1 MSKVTAQDW
10 FDSAMMLVSKGDVM
24 QAAHLFQKA
33 VMVKPD
39 YHEAWANR
47 GNCLHGLSSHF
58 DAILNYNQALALNNR
73 MAEYWNNRGAT
84 WADLQCYEKS
94 LDDYRHAIA
103 LNPKMGQAHGN
114 MANALKNLGRREEAR
129 RAYVNA
135 IEADPN
141 YIDAQLNKSIMDLE
155 DGNLVEGFKDYES
168 RWRSGQI
175 PPRSLPCPNWE
186 GEDLNGKRLVLYAEQ
201 GLGDT
206 LQFCRYATVIKE
218 TWPYCRLTIEC
229 RLAVARLMKTVPGVD
244 EVVIYGDP
252 MAEQDYCC
260 AMLSAPRVIGT
271 TMETI
276 PAPVKYISADPHRI
290 EVWRKRMEEDLSA
303 YKDWLK
309 VGICWSGA
317 SRPLQPIA
325 DSVDKRRSTAL
336 SQWAPVAEAANT
348 LFVSLQAGPPAE
360 QVRRPPQ
367 GMSIADYSEQFDDF
381 ADTAAL
387 IENLD
392 LVISVDTAV
401 VHCAA
406 ALGKPVWM
414 LSRMDGCWRWH
425 GDRKDSPWYPTL
437 SQFRQKSPGDWDG
450 VMKEV
455 SAALRSWYDMDGSS
469 EWHRHYGQQ
478 AIAAE

>member
-10 FDSAMMLVSKGDVM
+10 FDSAMMMVANGDMV
-24 QAAHLFQKA
+24 QAAILFQNA
-33 VMVKPD
+33 IMVRPD

-47 GNCLHGLSSHF
+47 GNCLHALSSHF
-58 DAILNYNQALALNNR
+58 DATLNYNMAIHHNAN

-84 WADLQCYEKS
+84 WADLRCYEKA

-103 LNPKMGQAHGN
+103 LNPKMSQAHSNMGN
-114 MANALKNLGRREEAR
+114 ILKMMGKIEEAR
-129 RAYVNA
+129 HAYVNA

-155 DGNLVEGFKDYES
+155 RGDLAEGFKGFEV
-168 RWRSGQI
+168 RWKSGQI
-175 PPRSLPCPNWE
+175 PPRGLPCPDWN
-186 GEDLNGKRLVLYAEQ
+186 GEDLNGKRIVLYSEQ

-218 TWPYCRLTIEC
+218 RYPYSRITIEC
-229 RLAVARLMKTVPGVD
+229 RLPLAKLMKTVSGVD
-244 EVVIYGDP
+244 DVVVYGDR
-252 MAEQDYCC
+252 MMEQDYAC
-260 AMLSAPRVIGT
+260 AMMSAPRVCGT

-276 PAPVKYISADPHRI
+276 PAPMKYISADPHHV
-290 EVWRKRMEEDLSA
+290 EKWRTEFNKEHMA
-303 YKDWLK
+303 PFKDWLK
-309 VGICWSGA
+309 VGICWSGQ

-336 SQWAPVAEAANT
+336 SQWAPVAEAANV
-348 LFVSLQAGPPAE
+348 LFVSLQAGAPAE

-367 GMSIADYSEQFDDF
+367 GMTIVDYSEHFDDF

-406 ALGKPVWM
+406 ALGKPTWM
-414 LSRMDGCWRWH
+414 LSRYDGCWRWH
-425 GDRKDSPWYPTL
+425 GARKDSPWYPTL
-437 SQFRQKSPGDWDG
+437 TQFRQPSPGDWDG
-450 VMKEV
+450 VMKAV
-455 SAALRSWYDMDGSS
+455 AADLKRSMMTTQAWAS
-469 EWHRHYGQQ
+469 QQ
-478 AIAAE
+478 MPVAAE